1 MIIIQNL
8 NDAAFERMT
17 RRRVLFESAA
27 SNGTAQETVL
37 LPREVI
43 TKLANGEKI
52 KGSLHAAI
60 DGVYFTPYNIDS
72 PNAKRAAAWAM
83 PISVSERSGERE
95 YKNHV
100 SAMSNACMVICII
113 HLREFR
119 LTSSHHRCKV
129 SDKRVPVER

>member
-1 MIIIQNL
+1 MTIIKNL

-60 DGVYFTPYNIDS
+60 DGVYFTPYNIGSRGPRKPHDS
-72 PNAKRAAAWAM
+72 EPAIKDDPENPQIIVIHIVVNGDKKQVV
-83 PISVSERSGERE
+83 IDLNQEDGYCF
-95 YKNHV
+95 YKLLLNYLNKGGLH
-100 SAMSNACMVICII
+100 ADA
-113 HLREFR
+113 
-119 LTSSHHRCKV
+119 
-129 SDKRVPVER
+129 

>member
-1 MIIIQNL
+1 MTIIENL

-17 RRRVLFESAA
+17 RRRVIFESAA

-60 DGVYFTPYNIDS
+60 DGVYFTPYNIGSRGPRKPHD
-72 PNAKRAAAWAM
+72 
-83 PISVSERSGERE
+83 RE
-95 YKNHV
+95 PAIKDDPENPQIIVIHIVVNGDKKQVVIDLNQEDGYWFYKLLLNYLNKGGLH
-100 SAMSNACMVICII
+100 ADA
-113 HLREFR
+113 
-119 LTSSHHRCKV
+119 
-129 SDKRVPVER
+129 